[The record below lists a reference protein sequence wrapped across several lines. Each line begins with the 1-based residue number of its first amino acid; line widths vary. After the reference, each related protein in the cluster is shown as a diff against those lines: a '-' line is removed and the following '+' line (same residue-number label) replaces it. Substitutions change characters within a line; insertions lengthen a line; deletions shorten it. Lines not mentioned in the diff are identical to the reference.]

1 MGRPDRRATAPR
13 CPVLTGG
20 CAKNLAPMRTYHFDT
35 GPQTFIL
42 RKRCARVAIQRSPV
56 IIRETVFGENPIV
69 ATQGN
74 QAMVVQPVNGGTH
87 QRSVFDAIG
96 STAAKRKDMG
106 GIR

>member
-1 MGRPDRRATAPR
+1 
-13 CPVLTGG
+13 
-20 CAKNLAPMRTYHFDT
+20 MRMHHFDT
-35 GPQTFIL
+35 GPQASVL
-42 RKRCARVAIQRSPV
+42 RKRCGPVVIQLAPV

-96 STAAKRKDMG
+96 STVAKRKDMG